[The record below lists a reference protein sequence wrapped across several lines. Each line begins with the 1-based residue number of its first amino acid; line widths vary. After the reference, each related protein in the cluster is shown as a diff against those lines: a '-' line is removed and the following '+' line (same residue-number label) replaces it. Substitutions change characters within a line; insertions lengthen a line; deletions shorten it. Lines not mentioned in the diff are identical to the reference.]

1 MSNPVIGSPSSF
13 ANMSR
18 VELDLVAQAAEAS
31 GFNPYDILYGSRSSS
46 RRSAPLG
53 PRTSTPAGSGI
64 SQDLSFEAQFS
75 PSIPPTPSP
84 TPRTGRQPASLLNL
98 AREQVRAQGINP
110 MEFIARPLREA
121 GRRGGVGPIVVP
133 PFTPPTPQPSS
144 LDFSSPRSTPRRR
157 RRGGGRRRQTPS
169 SAGPPGP
176 RAGRRRRA
184 AGGGRRRRRRRR

>member
-1 MSNPVIGSPSSF
+1 M
-13 ANMSR
+13 
-18 VELDLVAQAAEAS
+18 LLC
-31 GFNPYDILYGSRSSS
+31 SS
-46 RRSAPLG
+46 RKSTPLG

-110 MEFIARPLREA
+110 MEFMVRPLCEA

-157 RRGGGRRRQTPS
+157 KRGGRRRRHTPS
-169 SAGPPGP
+169 PAGG
-176 RAGRRRRA
+176 GRRA
-184 AGGGRRRRRRRR
+184 AGGGRRAAGGGRRAEEVVVVVEEMIVVLIPVRTEEVKDGKYYRENFNDCNKII